1 MTTWPDADPEPATE
15 ATEAPPAAPGRPR
28 SEAVTRA
35 ILDAVLDLIAEQGS
49 IAAISMEA
57 VAARSGTSKATV
69 YRRWASKEEL
79 VAAAV
84 ESIKAPPAS
93 NLPHVSVRDDL
104 VRIGKAVR
112 TDVSDK
118 ERRILKCIMVES
130 DANPELRKH
139 QERLMARRR
148 EAGIE
153 VFRYWRDRGAL
164 RADVDPELA
173 AAQLVSPLLTI
184 MVYGHYPSLRAPDLV
199 DRLVDQLLAGISAP
213 R

>member
-1 MTTWPDADPEPATE
+1 
-15 ATEAPPAAPGRPR
+15 
-28 SEAVTRA
+28 
-35 ILDAVLDLIAEQGS
+35 
-49 IAAISMEA
+49 

-93 NLPHVSVRDDL
+93 DLPHRSVRDDL
-104 VRIGKAVR
+104 IRIGKAVR

-130 DANPELRKH
+130 DANPELRKQ

-148 EAGIE
+148 EAGID
-153 VFRYWRDRGAL
+153 VFRYWRDQGVL
-164 RADVDPELA
+164 RPDLDPELA

-184 MVYGHYPSLRAPDLV
+184 MVYGHYPSLRTPDLV
-199 DRLVDQLLAGISAP
+199 ERLVDQLLEGISAA

>member
-1 MTTWPDADPEPATE
+1 MTSLPRDDADPAAEAAT
-15 ATEAPPAAPGRPR
+15 PSPGRPR
-28 SEAVTRA
+28 SETVTRA

-49 IAAISMEA
+49 IGSISMEA

-84 ESIKAPPAS
+84 ESIKAPPPS
-93 NLPHVSVRDDL
+93 DLPHESVRDDL
-104 VRIGKAVR
+104 IRIGRAVR

-130 DANPELRKH
+130 DANPELRQQ

-153 VFRYWRDRGAL
+153 VFRYWRDQGVL
-164 RADVDPELA
+164 RPDVDPELA

-184 MVYGHYPSLRAPDLV
+184 MVYGHYPRLRTRDLV
-199 DRLVDQLLAGISAP
+199 ERLVDQLLEGISAA